1 MPSFDLVSKLDM
13 GEMKN
18 VVNMAQKQLQA
29 RYDFK
34 GSNASFELKE
44 SVIEIKAED
53 ETKMRAAL
61 DILRT
66 QMAKRNIG
74 MKSMEVGEVEPS
86 GNRMYKQ
93 ELKLKMGIDKE
104 NGKLINR
111 LVKDAK
117 SKVSSAYMDE
127 KIRLTSK
134 NIDDLQEMYRL
145 LRENE
150 EVKIDLQMENMKRD

>member
-13 GEMKN
+13 GELKN
-18 VVNMAQKQLQA
+18 ILNMAEKTLQA

-34 GSNASFELKE
+34 GSNAGYELKE
-44 SVIEIKAED
+44 NSIELRAED

-66 QMAKRNIG
+66 TMAKRNIG
-74 MKSMEVGEVEPS
+74 QKSMEAGDIVPS

-93 ELKLKMGIDKE
+93 ELKLRMGIDKE
-104 NGKLINR
+104 QGKVINK
-111 LVKDAK
+111 LVKD
-117 SKVSSAYMDE
+117 SGTKVTSQYMDE

-134 NIDDLQEMYRL
+134 SIDELQEVYRM
-145 LRENE
+145 LREHDD
-150 EVKIDLQMENMKRD
+150 VKLDLQMENMKR